1 MRTREYSLHL
11 RMTQAEMSLL
21 RKQASKAGLKPQAY
35 ILALLKDKPVK
46 ELPQMEFYG
55 VLKVLRQIS
64 LNMNQIAVKANAI
77 GFVDTAEYWKNV
89 DAVQAAISEI
99 KEAVRN

>member
-1 MRTREYSLHL
+1 MRERPKIDLGLTGYD
-11 RMTQAEMSLL
+11 EMF
-21 RKQASKAGLKPQAY
+21 
-35 ILALLKDKPVK
+35 KPVK
-46 ELPQMEFYG
+46 ELPQMEFYD
-55 VLKVLRQIS
+55 VLKVLRKIS

-89 DAVQAAISEI
+89 DEVQAAISEI

>member
-1 MRTREYSLHL
+1 MRTDLPGAR
-11 RMTQAEMSLL
+11 
-21 RKQASKAGLKPQAY
+21 AY

-46 ELPQMEFYG
+46 ELPQMEFYD

-89 DAVQAAISEI
+89 DEVQAAISEI